1 MPPFKV
7 DKKDEEEGHSNPFSR
22 LEKSRVLQEARVFN
36 EMPINPKHC
45 GLILTKILFL
55 LYQGETIGPTEA
67 TETFFAMTKLFQ
79 NKDTTLRK
87 MVFLTIKEMAKIAQD
102 VIIVTSSLTKDM
114 TGKEDAYRAG
124 AIRALCRITDS
135 SMLQSVERYV
145 KQAIVDKNTSV
156 QSSALVSATY
166 WMRENP
172 AVVAR
177 WVNEVQQ
184 ALTSKSPMAQYHAL
198 GLLYSIKQ
206 KDRLAV
212 SKLVL
217 SQIKTAGPRSPHATC
232 LLIRL
237 ATKVAADDVSNTDRS
252 IFDFLDSCLRNK
264 SEMVIY
270 EAARAIVNL
279 TNVSAREL
287 APAVSVLQLFLS
299 SPKPTLRFAAVR
311 TLNKV
316 AMTHP
321 ASLKTCNLDM
331 ENLITDSNRS
341 IATLAITTLLK
352 TGNENSIDRLMKQ
365 ISSFMA
371 EISDEFK
378 IVVIDAIRVLCLKF
392 PKKQAALMS
401 FLSTALREEGG
412 AEYKRAIVETI
423 ISLVENIPE
432 AKDTGLA
439 HLCEFIEDCE
449 YSTLLTRILFV
460 LGMEGPV
467 SPQPGRYIRHIYN
480 RIILETAVVR
490 AAAVTALARFGAQCD
505 ALRGN
510 VIVLLRRCTYD
521 SDDEVRD
528 RACLFI
534 DLLENQSPALLSKLV
549 LNAVPFAASSL
560 ERSLGDYLNGP
571 TNTPFDIS
579 TVPLEKPS
587 QRAALP
593 VIDSAE
599 PTPAA
604 AKAAEP
610 APVPAAATF
619 AAIPALAHLG
629 VPFKSSAPV
638 ALTESETEYVVKC
651 IKHVFPQHV
660 ALQFIITNT
669 LNDQQ
674 IEDVRVVLESASSDV
689 SQAVS
694 IAAPAIKFVT
704 PGVAFVVLPLDHSS
718 ASDVYNAKLE
728 FVVKDCDP
736 ETGECDEEGYADSYT
751 LEDVELT
758 LGDKIIGVDKPNFGA
773 AWQEYEEAHEHSD
786 TFALSSMATIEEATT
801 KITSFLGMF
810 ACERSGKPA
819 ADKTSHTLFLAGIYV
834 GGHEVLARARLAID
848 QGVTMNLTVRSR
860 DDTVCELV
868 TAAVG

>member
-1 MPPFKV
+1 
-7 DKKDEEEGHSNPFSR
+7 
-22 LEKSRVLQEARVFN
+22 
-36 EMPINPKHC
+36 MPINPKQC

-79 NKDTTLRK
+79 NKDATLRK

-135 SMLQSVERYV
+135 TMLQSVERYV
-145 KQAIVDKNTSV
+145 KQAIVDKNTAV
-156 QSSALVSATY
+156 QSSAIVSALY

-172 AVVAR
+172 TVVAR

-184 ALTSKSPMAQYHAL
+184 ALTSRSQMAQYHAL

-217 SQIKTAGPRSPHATC
+217 SQIKATGARGPHATC

-237 ATKVAADDVSNTDRS
+237 ASKVAADDPNNVDRS
-252 IFDFLDSCLRNK
+252 IFEFLDVCMRNK

-279 TNVSAREL
+279 NNVTAREI

-311 TLNKV
+311 SLNKV

-392 PKKQAALMS
+392 PKKQAALMA

-412 AEYKRAIVETI
+412 ADYKRAIVETI

-449 YSTLLTRILFV
+449 FPALLTRILFV
-460 LGMEGPV
+460 LGMEGPS
-467 SPQPGRYIRHIYN
+467 SPSPGRYIRHIYN
-480 RIILETAVVR
+480 RIILETAIVR
-490 AAAVTALARFGAQCD
+490 AAAVSALARFGAQCE
-505 ALRGN
+505 ALRAN
-510 VIVLLRRCTYD
+510 VIVLLKRCTYD

-528 RACLFI
+528 RSCLFI
-534 DLLENQSPALLSKLV
+534 DLLETEPVAVLSRLV
-549 LNAVPFAASSL
+549 LNAQPFAGPAL
-560 ERSLGDYLNGP
+560 ERALVDYVAGP
-571 TNTPFDIS
+571 ATAPFDIS
-579 TVPLEKPS
+579 KVAVEKPAP
-587 QRAALP
+587 RAALP
-593 VIDSAE
+593 AVDTADA
-599 PTPAA
+599 TPG
-604 AKAAEP
+604 KAAEP
-610 APVPAAATF
+610 AAAATQQ
-619 AAIPALAHLG
+619 AAVAAPAAPKVVPGLEKYG
-629 VPFKSSAPV
+629 VPFKSSAPLD
-638 ALTESETEYVVKC
+638 LTESETEYVVKC
-651 IKHVFPQHV
+651 IKHVFPEFV
-660 ALQFIITNT
+660 ALQFKITNT

-674 IEDVRVVLESASSDV
+674 IEDVRVALESSESDV
-689 SQAVS
+689 SGAEV
-694 IAAPAIKFVT
+694 IPAKSIKFGT
-704 PGVAFVVLPLDHSS
+704 PGDSFVVLPIDHSS
-718 ASDVYNAKLE
+718 ASDVYSVKLE
-728 FVVKDCDP
+728 FIVKDCDP
-736 ETGECDEEGYADSYT
+736 ETGECDEEGYADTYT
-751 LEDVELT
+751 LEDVEVT
-758 LGDKIIGVDKPNFGA
+758 LGDKIVGVDKPNFAA
-773 AWQEYEEAHEHSD
+773 AWQEFEGAQEKSD
-786 TFALSSMATIEEATT
+786 TFVLSSMSSIEDAAT
-801 KITSFLGMF
+801 KITAFLGMYP
-810 ACERSGKPA
+810 CERSGKPSP
-819 ADKTSHTLFLAGIYV
+819 DKTSHTLFLAGTYV
-834 GGHEVLARARLAID
+834 GGHEVLARARLAFD
-848 QGVTMNLTVRSR
+848 GGVTMNLTVRSHEEMI
-860 DDTVCELV
+860 CELV